1 MGKKNYI
8 IDPELQYCPQCQ
20 DEYRA
25 GIVLCAACGIE
36 LLSGR
41 RMLEIMEEKN
51 NRLAARSREISEQD
65 ELVDILKGKVI
76 DIKSVQ
82 SLLKRE
88 GFPSLLA
95 GDSSSCC
102 PSKGCSGGEV
112 RLQVRRDDLRE
123 VREILAREHMH
134 STGLPD
140 HHPGFVDAV
149 YNPEARAATCPAC
162 GCNFSTQSRSCPD
175 CGLCF

>member
-8 IDPELQYCPQCQ
+8 IDPELQYCPRCR

-25 GIVLCAACGIE
+25 GILLCAACGIE

-41 RMLEIMEEKN
+41 RMLEIMEQKS
-51 NRLAARSREISEQD
+51 NRHAARSREITEQD

-76 DIKSVQ
+76 NIKSVQ

-102 PSKGCSGGEV
+102 AKGCGGGEV

-123 VREILAREHMH
+123 VMEILAREHMH
-134 STGLPD
+134 STGLSD
-140 HHPGFVDAV
+140 HDAGFVDAV
-149 YNPEARAATCPAC
+149 YNPEAQSAVCPAC
-162 GCNFSTQSRSCPD
+162 GCSFSTQSRSCPD

>member
-1 MGKKNYI
+1 MGKMKYR

-25 GIVLCAACGIE
+25 GVQLCAACGVE

-41 RMLEIMEEKN
+41 RMLEMVREKE
-51 NRLAARSREISEQD
+51 NRLAARSREISDQD

-76 DIKSVQ
+76 SIKSVQ
-82 SLLKRE
+82 SLLRRE

-95 GDSSSCC
+95 GDGTSCC
-102 PSKGCSGGEV
+102 PSRGCGGGEV

-123 VREILAREHMH
+123 VMDILAREHMH
-134 STGLPD
+134 TTGLMD
-140 HHPGFVDAV
+140 HHPAV
-149 YNPEARAATCPAC
+149 ADTVFNPEAGAAVCPAC
-162 GCNFSTQSRSCPD
+162 GCRFSTQSRSCPD